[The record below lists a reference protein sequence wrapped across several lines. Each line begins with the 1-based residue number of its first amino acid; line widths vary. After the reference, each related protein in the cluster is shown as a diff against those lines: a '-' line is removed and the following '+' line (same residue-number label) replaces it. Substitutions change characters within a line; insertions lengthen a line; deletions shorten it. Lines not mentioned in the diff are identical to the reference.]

1 MSTPLILITNDDGI
15 YSPGLRYLIGLM
27 NNIGKVVVVALMG
40 LNQLKVML

>member
-27 NNIGKVVVVALMG
+27 NNIGKVVVVAPW
-40 LNQLKVML
+40 